1 MRVVLAED
9 SVLLREGIIRL
20 LAEFGHEVVEAH
32 GDAERILDS
41 IVEHEPD
48 LSILDV
54 RMPPTFT
61 DEGLRVAV
69 RIRERRPNTPI
80 LMLSQYVEE
89 RYARDLVASGAEGLG
104 YLLKE
109 RIADVREFVEA
120 AERVA
125 GGGSAFDPEVIQ
137 QVMSRSRALSGLDS
151 LTPRERDVLA
161 LVAEGRTNGAIAKA
175 IFVSDGAVE
184 KHITSIFMKLGL
196 APNQVEHRRVKAV
209 LAFLQNS

>member
-41 IVEHEPD
+41 ITEHEPD

-61 DEGLRVAV
+61 DEGLRAAV

-80 LMLSQYVEE
+80 LMVSQFVEE
-89 RYARDLVASGAEGLG
+89 RYARDLVASGAKGLG

-109 RIADVREFVEA
+109 RVADVREFVEA

-125 GGGSAFDPEVIQ
+125 GGGSAFDPEVIR

-161 LVAEGRTNGAIAKA
+161 LVAEGRSNTAIAKA
-175 IFVSDGAVE
+175 MFVSDGAVE

-196 APNQVEHRRVKAV
+196 APNQVEHRRVLAV
-209 LAFLQNS
+209 LAFLRNS

>member
-41 IVEHEPD
+41 ITEHEPD

-61 DEGLRVAV
+61 DEGLRAAV

-80 LMLSQYVEE
+80 LILSQYVEE
-89 RYARDLVASGAEGLG
+89 RYARELVASGAEGLG

-109 RIADVREFVEA
+109 RVADVREFVEA

-125 GGGSAFDPEVIQ
+125 GGGSAFDPEVIR

-151 LTPRERDVLA
+151 LTRRERDVLA
-161 LVAEGRTNGAIAKA
+161 LVAEGRSNTAIAKA
-175 IFVSDGAVE
+175 MFVSDGAVE
-184 KHITSIFMKLGL
+184 KHITSIFTKLGL
-196 APNQVEHRRVKAV
+196 APNQVEHRRVMAV

>member
-89 RYARDLVASGAEGLG
+89 RYARELVASGAEGLG

-109 RIADVREFVEA
+109 RVADVREFVEA

>member
-1 MRVVLAED
+1 
-9 SVLLREGIIRL
+9 L

-89 RYARDLVASGAEGLG
+89 RYARELVASGAEGLG

-109 RIADVREFVEA
+109 RVADVREFVEA

>member
-1 MRVVLAED
+1 VRVVLAED

-41 IVEHEPD
+41 ITEHEPD

-61 DEGLRVAV
+61 DEGLRAAV

-80 LMLSQYVEE
+80 LILSQYVEE
-89 RYARDLVASGAEGLG
+89 RYARELVASGAEGLG

-109 RIADVREFVEA
+109 RVADVREFVEA

-125 GGGSAFDPEVIQ
+125 GGGSAFDPEVIR

-151 LTPRERDVLA
+151 LTRRERDVLA
-161 LVAEGRTNGAIAKA
+161 LVAEGRSNTAIAKA
-175 IFVSDGAVE
+175 MFVSDGAVE
-184 KHITSIFMKLGL
+184 KHITSIFTKLGL
-196 APNQVEHRRVKAV
+196 APNQVEHRRVMAV

>member
-89 RYARDLVASGAEGLG
+89 RYARELVASGAEGLG

-109 RIADVREFVEA
+109 RVADVREFVEA

-125 GGGSAFDPEVIQ
+125 GGGSAFDPEVIR

-161 LVAEGRTNGAIAKA
+161 LIAEGRTNGAIAKA
-175 IFVSDGAVE
+175 MFVSDGAVE

-196 APNQVEHRRVKAV
+196 ASNEVEHRRVMAV

>member
-20 LAEFGHEVVEAH
+20 LAEFGHEVVEAL
-32 GDAERILDS
+32 GDADQLLEAITR
-41 IVEHEPD
+41 HEPD
-48 LSILDV
+48 LTIVDV

-61 DEGLRVAV
+61 DEGLRAALAT
-69 RIRERRPNTPI
+69 RECLPEAP
-80 LMLSQYVEE
+80 LLVLSQYVEE
-89 RYARDLVASGAEGLG
+89 RYARELVGAGTEGIG

-109 RIADVREFVEA
+109 RVANVREFIEA

-125 GGGSAFDPEVIQ
+125 GGGSAFDPEVIRQ
-137 QVMSRSRALSGLDS
+137 AISRSRGRAGLES

-161 LVAEGRTNGAIAKA
+161 LIAEGRSNGVIATA
-175 IFVSDGAVE
+175 MFVSDGTVE

-196 APNQVEHRRVKAV
+196 APNEAEHRRVMAV

>member
-41 IVEHEPD
+41 ITEHEPD

-61 DEGLRVAV
+61 DEGLRAAV

-89 RYARDLVASGAEGLG
+89 RYARELVASGAEGLG

-109 RIADVREFVEA
+109 RVADVREFVEA

-125 GGGSAFDPEVIQ
+125 GGGSAFDPEVIR

-151 LTPRERDVLA
+151 LTRRERDVLA
-161 LVAEGRTNGAIAKA
+161 LVAEGRSNTAIAKA
-175 IFVSDGAVE
+175 MFVSDGAVE
-184 KHITSIFMKLGL
+184 KHITSIFTKLGL
-196 APNQVEHRRVKAV
+196 APNQVEHRRVMAV

>member
-20 LAEFGHEVVEAH
+20 LAEFGHEVVEAL
-32 GDAERILDS
+32 GDAEQLLDA
-41 IVEHEPD
+41 ITRHEPD
-48 LSILDV
+48 LTIVDV

-61 DEGLRVAV
+61 DEGLRAV
-69 RIRERRPNTPI
+69 LATRERVPEASI
-80 LMLSQYVEE
+80 LVLSQYVEE
-89 RYARDLVASGAEGLG
+89 RYARELVASGTEGIG

-109 RIADVREFVEA
+109 RVADVREFIEA

-125 GGGSAFDPEVIQ
+125 GGGSAFDPEVIRQ
-137 QVMSRSRALSGLDS
+137 AISRSRGRAGLDS

-161 LVAEGRTNGAIAKA
+161 LIAEGRSNGAIAKA
-175 IFVSDGAVE
+175 MFVSDGAVE

-196 APNQVEHRRVKAV
+196 APNEAEHRRVMAV
-209 LAFLQNS
+209 LTFLQNS

>member
-1 MRVVLAED
+1 
-9 SVLLREGIIRL
+9 L

-32 GDAERILDS
+32 GDAERVFGS

-48 LSILDV
+48 LTILDV

-61 DEGLRVAV
+61 DEGLRAAV
-69 RIRERRPNTPI
+69 RIRERRPSTPI
-80 LMLSQYVEE
+80 LMLSQFVEE
-89 RYARDLVASGAEGLG
+89 RYARDLVASGAVGLG

-109 RIADVREFVEA
+109 RVADVREFVEA

-125 GGGSAFDPEVIQ
+125 GGGSAFDPEVIR

-175 IFVSDGAVE
+175 MFVSDGAVE

-196 APNQVEHRRVKAV
+196 AANEVEHRRVMAV

>member
-1 MRVVLAED
+1 MRIVLAED

-20 LAEFGHEVVEAH
+20 LAEFGHEVVEVL
-32 GDAERILDS
+32 GDTERIFDS
-41 IVEHEPD
+41 IVECEPD
-48 LSILDV
+48 LAILDV

-61 DEGLRVAV
+61 DEGLRAAV
-69 RIRERRPNTPI
+69 RIRERQPKTPI

-109 RIADVREFVEA
+109 RVADVREFVEA

-161 LVAEGRTNGAIAKA
+161 LVAEGRSNGAIAKA

-184 KHITSIFMKLGL
+184 KHITSIFTKLGL
-196 APNQVEHRRVKAV
+196 VPNQVEHRRVMAV

>member
-32 GDAERILDS
+32 GDAEQVLES
-41 IVEHEPD
+41 IIEQEPD

-61 DEGLRVAV
+61 DEGLRAAV

-80 LMLSQYVEE
+80 LMLSQFVEE

-109 RIADVREFVEA
+109 RVADVREFIEA

-161 LVAEGRTNGAIAKA
+161 LVAEGRSNGAIAKA
-175 IFVSDGAVE
+175 MFVSDGAVE

-196 APNQVEHRRVKAV
+196 APNQIEHRRVMAV

>member
-32 GDAERILDS
+32 GDAKRILDS
-41 IVEHEPD
+41 ITEHEPD

-61 DEGLRVAV
+61 DEGLRAAV

-89 RYARDLVASGAEGLG
+89 RYARELVASGAEGLG

-109 RIADVREFVEA
+109 RVADVREFVEA

-125 GGGSAFDPEVIQ
+125 GGGSAFDPEVIR

-151 LTPRERDVLA
+151 LTRRERDVLA
-161 LVAEGRTNGAIAKA
+161 LVAEGRSNTAIAKA
-175 IFVSDGAVE
+175 MFVSDGAVE
-184 KHITSIFMKLGL
+184 KHITSIFTKLGL
-196 APNQVEHRRVKAV
+196 APNQVEHRRVMAV